1 MQRRAKYTYLFE
13 DEDVRRWYEN
23 TSRGSLVSADVC
35 LRRLGSFCE
44 QLKIKPK
51 EFAALS
57 DRELHNMLMDYV
69 SSEEKE
75 GHAGNYINSTLKS
88 LKSWLA
94 HNQRET
100 KIKIKINGID
110 ETPTLRDERVPTL
123 EELRRI
129 FLSGDGKARTA
140 CVLVAHSGLRLQ
152 TLGDYKGKD
161 GLRVSD
167 LPELTIEGKS
177 VTFSKIPAQVVVRQN
192 LSKAG
197 HQYFTF
203 LSEEGSSYLKD
214 YLEERLREGEILTLD
229 SPIITPKMKMKPFI
243 RSVNIGDLMRDAIRK
258 AGFQWRPY
266 VLRSYFDTQLMLAE
280 SKGLVLRDYRQFW
293 MGHKGDIEHR
303 YTVNKRKLPESVI
316 DDMRQSYEKSQ
327 EFLQTSKSR
336 ETSEEKLRSS
346 VRKQLLLVAGLSQED
361 LDKMDVASMSDE
373 ELQSLIRKKLLGL
386 HAPNGASQK
395 VISVAEANNY
405 LAKGWEYVAKISDN
419 QVIIK
424 LNHGANL

>member
-13 DEDVRRWYEN
+13 DGDVRRWYEN

-51 EFAALS
+51 EFAALP

-75 GHAGNYINSTLKS
+75 GHAGNYINSTIKA

-94 HNQRET
+94 HNQRAT

-110 ETPTLRDERVPTL
+110 ETPTLKDERVPTL
-123 EELRRI
+123 GELRRI

-140 CVLVAHSGLRLQ
+140 CALVAHGGLRLQ

-161 GLRVSD
+161 GLRISD
-167 LPELTIEGKS
+167 LPELTIESKT
-177 VTFSKIPAQVVVRQN
+177 VTFSKVPAQVVVRQN

-203 LSEEGSSYLKD
+203 LSEEGCGYLKD
-214 YLEERLREGEILTLD
+214 YLEERLREGEKLD
-229 SPIITPKMKMKPFI
+229 LSSPIITPKMKMKPFI

-258 AGFQWRPY
+258 AGFSWRPY
-266 VLRSYFDTQLMLAE
+266 VLRCYFDTQLMLAE

-293 MGHKGDIEHR
+293 MGHKGDVEHR
-303 YTVNKRKLPESVI
+303 YTVNKRRLPDSVI
-316 DDMRQSYEKSQ
+316 ADMRQAYEKSQ
-327 EFLQTSKSR
+327 EFLQTSKSS
-336 ETSEEKLRSS
+336 ETSEEKLGNSI
-346 VRKQLLLVAGLSQED
+346 RKQLLLVAGLSQED
-361 LDKMDVASMSDE
+361 LDKMDLASMSDE
-373 ELQSLIRKKLLGL
+373 ELQSIIRKRLLGVQQS
-386 HAPNGASQK
+386 NGASQK
-395 VISVAEANNY
+395 VVSVDEANNY
-405 LAKGWEYVAKISDN
+405 LALGWQYVAKLSENKVVIKMNSVN
-419 QVIIK
+419 Q
-424 LNHGANL
+424 